1 VLLFIIGGAFYLS
14 LRYDASL
21 QILESNSTN
30 AASYIPGDTRLLH
43 EIYFTGLRTLI
54 EAGPT
59 LTYYSSDSHFG
70 ALAVIWYLF
79 FLFIVVIVLLN
90 VLIAQVS
97 DTYAKILDKAEG
109 YKLFNQCLYIAKL
122 EQLDSKVCMTH
133 ALHIL
138 LHKCKCC
145 MFCYNNCCKS
155 DFRKG
160 NRKVDA
166 NVFWNRPRILAIRT
180 AQVGSTSKFHSAKKQ
195 LKQVTARYLPDTLE
209 VSDGI
214 ASGGHQ
220 DEDIESRL
228 DATNQNLKELG
239 EDLMGA
245 IQRQNDILSGLM
257 KNNHSTMLNEFAM
270 QKKNIQSD
278 INMSEEQEQKTST
291 LLTRLNKL
299 HSDMTK
305 QLDDLRMLLF
315 EKEQELKKDLASQ
328 EERLQL
334 QLTKHQENLQ
344 LEFPRLQE
352 EMTKQQLDLKLEFPR
367 QKDMMSNLLAQE
379 MEILVKKIQNLQIQI
394 AEEREYILHSTKSDI
409 AEQ

>member
-1 VLLFIIGGAFYLS
+1 
-14 LRYDASL
+14 
-21 QILESNSTN
+21 
-30 AASYIPGDTRLLH
+30 
-43 EIYFTGLRTLI
+43 
-54 EAGPT
+54 
-59 LTYYSSDSHFG
+59 
-70 ALAVIWYLF
+70 
-79 FLFIVVIVLLN
+79 
-90 VLIAQVS
+90 
-97 DTYAKILDKAEG
+97 
-109 YKLFNQCLYIAKL
+109 
-122 EQLDSKVCMTH
+122 
-133 ALHIL
+133 
-138 LHKCKCC
+138 
-145 MFCYNNCCKS
+145 
-155 DFRKG
+155 
-160 NRKVDA
+160 VDA